1 MFSFQRWLL
10 RKYPALQEIS
20 GFAFSVNQS
29 HQEEES
35 MFRNNYSKRLSLWAW
50 QLIPVTERASLGF
63 EGAPFAAATSGG
75 ASGS

>member
-1 MFSFQRWLL
+1 MEEAQAFYEKSEVFSLQRWLL

-35 MFRNNYSKRLSLWAW
+35 MFKNDYS
-50 QLIPVTERASLGF
+50 
-63 EGAPFAAATSGG
+63 
-75 ASGS
+75 